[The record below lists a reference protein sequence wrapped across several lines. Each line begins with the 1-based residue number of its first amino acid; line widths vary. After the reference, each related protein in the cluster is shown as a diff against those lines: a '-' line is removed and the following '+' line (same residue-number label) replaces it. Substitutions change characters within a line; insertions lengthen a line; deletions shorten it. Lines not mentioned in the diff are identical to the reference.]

1 MKKLYFV
8 RHGLTEMNV
17 RGVWSGTT
25 ETALTSEGR
34 QQAKQTGQAAKGLG
48 IDLIVTSPLS
58 RAVETATIIA
68 KEIGYPPDKIQTNE
82 LFIERHFGELEG
94 TAWHPDINIDSAKN
108 VEPID
113 SILRRAR
120 LALDW
125 LESLDEDVIMVVSHG
140 SFGRALRHHIL
151 EDFPF
156 THPHR
161 LKNAE
166 LHEWI

>member
-1 MKKLYFV
+1 
-8 RHGLTEMNV
+8 MNV

-25 ETALTSEGR
+25 ETPLTLEGR
-34 QQAKQTGQAAKGLG
+34 RQARQTGRAAKGLG
-48 IDLIVTSPLS
+48 IDLIVSSPLS

-68 KEIGYPPDKIQTNE
+68 KEIGYPPDKIQTND
-82 LFIERHFGELEG
+82 LLIERHFGELEG
-94 TAWHPDINIDSAKN
+94 TTWHPDINIDSTKN
-108 VEPID
+108 VESID
-113 SILRRAR
+113 SILDRAR
-120 LALDW
+120 SALDW
-125 LESLDEDVIMVVSHG
+125 LENIDEGIIMVVSHG